1 MAARIFPEGRAR
13 STEDFRTVA
22 GLRDWL
28 SRTRHLLILHDSIT
42 DRVRDEL
49 TPLIMHFDVAIW
61 HESAVP
67 MAFKYVRH

>member
-49 TPLIMHFDVAIW
+49 TPYNAL
-61 HESAVP
+61 
-67 MAFKYVRH
+67 